1 MIPGL
6 AVLRDYR
13 RAWLPGDLLAGVTVA
28 AYLVPQVMA
37 YATIAGLPPVTGL
50 WAAFPALIV
59 YALFGSS
66 KSLSMGPE
74 ATTALMT
81 LVAIKPLA
89 AGHPVQYAKLAST
102 LALLTGLMALAAWLL
117 RLGFFADLL
126 SRPVLVGYLAAD
138 RDAGGALELIADH
151 DQGHPGQVA
160 DQHRPRQQVREEA
173 QPQQPGRQRHQA
185 GEQGERGGEFVV
197 YFVV

>member
-1 MIPGL
+1 M
-6 AVLRDYR
+6 LRGYR

-59 YALFGSS
+59 YALFGTS

-89 AGHPVQYAKLAST
+89 GGDPGASAKQIARIVAAREAAPAGT
-102 LALLTGLMALAAWLL
+102 
-117 RLGFFADLL
+117 
-126 SRPVLVGYLAAD
+126 
-138 RDAGGALELIADH
+138 
-151 DQGHPGQVA
+151 
-160 DQHRPRQQVREEA
+160 
-173 QPQQPGRQRHQA
+173 
-185 GEQGERGGEFVV
+185 
-197 YFVV
+197 